1 MSIIIADSGSTKTQW
16 NIVNPNGTINEFFSI
31 GINPYFIS
39 NNEIEQSIT
48 RVINSKIR
56 ESIKSLFFYGSG
68 CSLKEKCD
76 IVSNSLSRVFPNA
89 RIEVYSDLLASGRA
103 LFGKG
108 QGIACILGTG
118 SNVAVFENDKFTQ
131 SINSLG
137 YILGDQA
144 SGAYIGKELVRSY
157 FQEDMPLNL
166 RKKFDEFANINL
178 SDVLE
183 RVYKQDFP
191 NRYLAS
197 FTPFASENIEDEF
210 ITTLITEAITKFIN
224 LQLGSLEFNK
234 EDYKIGFVG
243 SVAYYFR
250 HILTA
255 ELNKRNYNTGKIIK
269 APMEGL
275 IEYHLG
281 AIK

>member
-1 MSIIIADSGSTKTQW
+1 MSIVIADSGSTKTQW
-16 NIVNPNGTINEFFSI
+16 NIVSPNGTIEEFFSI

-39 NNEIEQSIT
+39 KNDIEQSIVNT
-48 RVINSKIR
+48 INLKTR
-56 ESIKSLFFYGSG
+56 ESISSLFFYGSG

-76 IVSNSLSRVFPNA
+76 IVSNSLSIVFPNA
-89 RIEVYSDLLASGRA
+89 AIEVHSDLLASGRS

-108 QGIACILGTG
+108 NGVACILGTG

-166 RKKFDEFANINL
+166 RKKFEEFSNIEL

-197 FTPFASENIEDEF
+197 FTPFASENIENEF
-210 ITTLITEAITKFIN
+210 ITTLMTDAITKFIN
-224 LQLGSLEFNK
+224 LQLGSLDFNK
-234 EDYKIGFVG
+234 AEYKIGFVG

-250 HILTA
+250 HILKA
-255 ELNKRNYNTGKIIK
+255 ELNKNGYSIGKIIK

-275 IEYHLG
+275 LEYHVS